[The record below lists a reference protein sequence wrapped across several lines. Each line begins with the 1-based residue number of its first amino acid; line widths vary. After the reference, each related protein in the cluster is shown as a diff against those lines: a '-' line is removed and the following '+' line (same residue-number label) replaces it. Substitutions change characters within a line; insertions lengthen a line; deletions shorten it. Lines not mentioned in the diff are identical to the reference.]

1 MKTKLDTVLS
11 RIQLYSY
18 LLPTVKIGNAIM
30 NFREKHTISRLQEK
44 DGGKKIKNKEKYTKE
59 IIDIACNQK
68 TSNTQEE

>member
-1 MKTKLDTVLS
+1 MKTKLDAVLS

-30 NFREKHTISRLQEK
+30 NFREKHMISRLQEK
-44 DGGKKIKNKEKYTKE
+44 DEGKKIKNKEKYAKE

-68 TSNTQEE
+68 NSNKQEG